1 MNGEQV
7 EWLDCHTPLA
17 PPSWPSH
24 MWVYQMPSSVLSSQD
39 TTDVV
44 FESNE
49 VRLALSIQEGGW
61 VVCMCMCV
69 CEGDV

>member
-1 MNGEQV
+1 
-7 EWLDCHTPLA
+7 
-17 PPSWPSH
+17 

-49 VRLALSIQEGGW
+49 VRLALSLQEGGW
-61 VVCMCMCV
+61 VVGMCMCV
-69 CEGDV
+69 WGGCVSVGGCVGM